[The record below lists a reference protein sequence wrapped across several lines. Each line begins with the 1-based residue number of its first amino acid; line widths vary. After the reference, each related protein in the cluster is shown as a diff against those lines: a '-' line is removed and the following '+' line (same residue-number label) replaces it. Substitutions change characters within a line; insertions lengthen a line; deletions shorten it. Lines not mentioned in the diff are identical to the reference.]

1 MTRSNEN
8 GFPYR
13 AQVLER
19 TFAILD
25 VLAESSEDMSLTDMH
40 KKSNLNKSTFYRLL
54 RTLERYRF
62 AEKDPGTKKYRLGS
76 RFLELGVR
84 TVARFELVTVGR
96 PYLEK
101 LSRETGETAHLGIL
115 SDGEVVSIA
124 VVDGRHALRMSVTV
138 GGRAPAYCSALGKV
152 ILALRPEQDVDLI
165 VRKHGLKARTR
176 RTITRRSEL
185 KFELA
190 EIRTRGFAI
199 DEEELEEGLKC
210 VAAPVQDYSGK
221 VVAAVSI
228 AGPAFRLTKKRVSAL
243 APYVAQIAA
252 DFSRS
257 LGHRPGAAS
266 PNGHTLLRR

>member
-1 MTRSNEN
+1 MTPINEN

-25 VLAESSEDMSLTDMH
+25 LLGESTEDMSLSDMH

-54 RTLERYRF
+54 RTLERYRY
-62 AEKDPGTKKYRLGS
+62 AEKDPGTKKYRLGA
-76 RFLELGVR
+76 RFLELGAR
-84 TVARFELVTVGR
+84 TVARYEFVTVGR

-115 SDGEVVSIA
+115 SDGKVVSIA

-138 GGRAPAYCSALGKV
+138 GGRSPVHCSALGKV
-152 ILALRPEQDVDLI
+152 ILALRPEREVDLI
-165 VRKHGLKARTR
+165 LRKNGLKARTR
-176 RTITRRSEL
+176 HTITRRSEL
-185 KFELA
+185 KSELA
-190 EIRTRGFAI
+190 QIRTRGFAI

-210 VAAPVQDYSGK
+210 VAAPVQNYSGR

-228 AGPAFRLTKKRVSAL
+228 AGPAFRLTKKRVSTL
-243 APYVAQIAA
+243 TPYVAQIAA

-257 LGHRPGAAS
+257 LGYQPGTAS
-266 PNGHTLLRR
+266 TNGHGLLRR